1 MNFNYKKIKSQDAL
15 ELAKMMGLNDIH
27 KSTKRMKFYSQNA
40 VMPQDKSLMHSEV
53 GIVRFAAY
61 CITAYKTLKTTRKA
75 LGFLKKK

>member
-1 MNFNYKKIKSQDAL
+1 
-15 ELAKMMGLNDIH
+15 
-27 KSTKRMKFYSQNA
+27 MKFYSQNA